1 LYICFDQSTRFDFK
15 ISFVDFHMY
24 NQNKK
29 VQVVDLNL
37 VPYQEAWDMQEKLM
51 SDISD
56 IKLANRNAAQNETFI
71 TPNYLL
77 FCQHPHVYTL
87 GKSGDPSHLLMQE
100 KFLHTINAT
109 FFKTNRGG
117 DITYHGPGQLVGYP
131 IFDLENFYTDIHL
144 YLRMLEEAIILTCQ
158 DFGLIVGRIKG
169 LTGVWVNHESDQARK
184 ICAFGVKASRWIS
197 MHGFAFNVKPD
208 LSYFSHIVPCGIS
221 ELGVTSLC
229 QELGFDVGECEVQ
242 EIVLGHLSILFGFEI
257 IRVPRETLGQIN
269 SSTRST

>member
-1 LYICFDQSTRFDFK
+1 
-15 ISFVDFHMY
+15 MY

-37 VPYQEAWDMQEKLM
+37 APYQEVWDMQERLM
-51 SDISD
+51 SDISE
-56 IKLANRNAAQNETFI
+56 IKLANRNVAQLDQAP

-77 FCQHPHVYTL
+77 FCEHPHVYTL
-87 GKSGDPSHLLMQE
+87 GKSGDASHLLMQE
-100 KFLHTINAT
+100 EFLHTINAS

-158 DFGLIVGRIKG
+158 DYGLAAGRING
-169 LTGVWVNHESDQARK
+169 LTGVWINPESDQARK

-197 MHGFAFNVKPD
+197 MHGFAFNIKPD

-221 ELGVTSLC
+221 EKGVTSLS
-229 QELGFDVGECEVQ
+229 QELGIDVNELEVK
-242 EIVLGHLSILFGFEI
+242 ELVLGYLSSLFGFEI
-257 IRVPRETLGQIN
+257 IRVPRETLFA
-269 SSTRST
+269 